1 MYGIFPKCRHHTLF
15 CYNNF
20 LQNVFFLLPLNLNFK
35 SFTQEILPKSP
46 EIRLYVL
53 GGDYFLDKRFG
64 FTSFNRTD
72 NNELPLAT
80 VIAAVMSLLKGAV
93 MSANNT

>member
-1 MYGIFPKCRHHTLF
+1 MNRRFFSHHLHIQILVLPKRTL
-15 CYNNF
+15 
-20 LQNVFFLLPLNLNFK
+20 V
-35 SFTQEILPKSP
+35 KSP
-46 EIRLYVL
+46 EIRLYGL
-53 GGDYFLDKRFG
+53 GDDYFLDKHFG